1 MEYLQN
7 IPIYELGDVE
17 MKADSLE
24 GVLYTIKDF
33 NEFVEEDVNGLVQE
47 ICSKIDGRS
56 PTPKE
61 VASLANSYIEVSM
74 VLAEAVKIKPAMAG
88 VYIGVP
94 MVKFE
99 YKLPSAPAWCD
110 LVILG
115 EFDGRKQAVIVELK
129 DWHKNTSDRP
139 GICEGL
145 IEHNGTLREHP
156 SDQVKGYV
164 EYCTNFHSAVI
175 KDGAEVSGCVFFTR
189 SFNLKPYCEFPNDA
203 LTNGYPVYDR
213 DTRSM
218 LAEYLVKHIEKGDED
233 WAVRFINGYYRQNRN
248 ILKQVAEAFTQNTD
262 ARPFVLLG
270 AQRKGYHQVLHRLSE
285 AIETRDKKRV
295 IVVSGPPGS
304 GKSAIALNLWAE
316 SVKRYVTNMDGEHPG
331 NVVFV
336 STSSSQ
342 DENWKSI
349 FSNCS
354 SLSSA
359 GGLVL
364 RSNRFNPGMSGESM
378 KSRYLPIFRK
388 KNEKY
393 LRDEKSLKFEY
404 YEEYTDYMIEHGFA
418 KGYKDNLHFLS
429 IVDEAHALINPLS
442 EDFNT
447 NKMSGW
453 CLQMGPQAYHIIRQS
468 QVSVFFMDGEQ
479 SFRDNET
486 TKLSD
491 IENIASKFETKLEVI
506 DLSDLQFRCA
516 GSTEYVDWVE
526 GLFTK
531 NPASN
536 VHLWKDLFKVKIVD
550 TTNEM
555 EDFLRKEH
563 LKGRIVRLLSSY
575 TVPWK
580 SKKTLDEMH
589 TKENLNYDFDFKNSD
604 GTVFQRHWNNPKRM
618 DIFIQAPQ
626 NTKMYYDPLCEVGC
640 PYEIRGF
647 DVDYV
652 GLLWLSDIVWRDDKW
667 MVDMSKTLESANN
680 CSLSSA
686 KKEVE
691 KLSRQKGYK
700 GSKAKKIP
708 LIPLSVENMPETAKF
723 FRRVVQSYRI
733 LLTRAVRGVV
743 IYIHDS
749 ETREHVRN
757 LLGQ

>member
-1 MEYLQN
+1 MQT
-7 IPIYELGDVE
+7 
-17 MKADSLE
+17 DSLD

-47 ICSKIDGRS
+47 ICSKVEGRK

-61 VASLANSYIEVSM
+61 IESLASSYIEVSM
-74 VLAEAVKIKPAMAG
+74 VLAEAVKIKPEMAG
-88 VYIGVP
+88 VHIGVP

-115 EFDGRKQAVIVELK
+115 EYVGRRQALIVELK
-129 DWHKNTSDRP
+129 DWHKNTTDRP

-145 IEHNGTLREHP
+145 IEHQGNQHEHP

-164 EYCTNFHSAVI
+164 EYCTNFHSSVI
-175 KDGAEVSGCVFFTR
+175 KDNAEVSGCVFFTR
-189 SFNLKPYCEFPNDA
+189 SFNIKPYCETPNES
-203 LTNGYPVYDR
+203 LTDEYPVFDR
-213 DTRSM
+213 DTRSK
-218 LAEYLVKHIEKGDED
+218 LAEYLVNHVEKGNED
-233 WAVRFINGYYRQNRN
+233 WAVSFINGYYQQNRN
-248 ILKQVAEAFTQNTD
+248 ILKQVAEAFNKNCD

-270 AQRKGYHQVLHRLSE
+270 VQRKGYHQVLHRLSE
-285 AIETRDKKRV
+285 AVDTKDKKRV

-316 SVKRYVTNMDGEHPG
+316 AVKRYVTNAEGKHPG

-342 DENWKSI
+342 DENWKSVFKE
-349 FSNCS
+349 FSS
-354 SLSSA
+354 VSSA

-364 RSNRFNPGMSGESM
+364 RSNRFNPGMNGGSM
-378 KSRYLPIFRK
+378 KSRYLPIFREK
-388 KNEKY
+388 DRKY

-404 YEEYTDYMIEHGFA
+404 FEEYTDYMIEHGLA
-418 KGYKDNLHFLS
+418 KEYKDNLHFLS
-429 IVDEAHALINPLS
+429 IVDEAHALINPLA

-486 TKLSD
+486 TRLSD
-491 IENIASKFETKLEVI
+491 IEKIAAKFGTKVEVV
-506 DLSDLQFRCA
+506 DLSGLQFRCA
-516 GSTEYVDWVE
+516 GSAEYVDWIE
-526 GLFTK
+526 GLFTL

-536 VHLWKDLFKVKIVD
+536 VHLWKDLFEVKIAD
-550 TTNEM
+550 TTHEM

-580 SKKTLDEMH
+580 SSKTLDEMH
-589 TKENLNYDFDFKNSD
+589 TKKDYDFNFKNSD

-618 DIFIQAPQ
+618 DIFVQAPP
-626 NTKMYYDPLCEVGC
+626 NTKMHEDPLCEVGC

-652 GLLWLSDIVWRDDKW
+652 GLLWLSDIVWRDGKW

-686 KKEVE
+686 KKEIE
-691 KLSRQKGYK
+691 NLRRQKGYR
-700 GSKAKKIP
+700 GPNAKRIP
-708 LIPLSVENMPETAKF
+708 LIPLSAENMPETAKF
-723 FRRVVQSYRI
+723 FRRLVQSYRI

-743 IYIHDS
+743 IYIHDL
-749 ETREHVRN
+749 ETREYVRK

>member
-1 MEYLQN
+1 METN
-7 IPIYELGDVE
+7 
-17 MKADSLE
+17 SLD

-47 ICSKIDGRS
+47 ICSKVEGRK

-61 VASLANSYIEVSM
+61 IESLASSYIEVSM
-74 VLAEAVKIKPAMAG
+74 VLAEAVKIKPEMAG
-88 VYIGVP
+88 VHIGVP

-115 EFDGRKQAVIVELK
+115 EYVGRRQALIVELK
-129 DWHKNTSDRP
+129 DWHKNTTDRP

-145 IEHNGTLREHP
+145 IEHQGNQHEHP

-164 EYCTNFHSAVI
+164 EYCTNFHSSVI
-175 KDGAEVSGCVFFTR
+175 KDNAEVSGCVFFTR
-189 SFNLKPYCEFPNDA
+189 SFNIKPYCETPNES
-203 LTNGYPVYDR
+203 LTDEYPVFDR
-213 DTRSM
+213 DTRSK
-218 LAEYLVKHIEKGDED
+218 LAEYLVNHVEKGNED
-233 WAVRFINGYYRQNRN
+233 WAVSFINGYYQQNRN
-248 ILKQVAEAFTQNTD
+248 ILKQVAEAFNKNCD

-270 AQRKGYHQVLHRLSE
+270 VQRKGYHQVLHRLSE
-285 AIETRDKKRV
+285 AVDTKDKKRV

-316 SVKRYVTNMDGEHPG
+316 AVKRYVTNAEGKHPG

-342 DENWKSI
+342 DENWKSVFKE
-349 FSNCS
+349 FSS
-354 SLSSA
+354 VSSA

-364 RSNRFNPGMSGESM
+364 RSNRFNPGMNGGSM
-378 KSRYLPIFRK
+378 KSRYLPIFREK
-388 KNEKY
+388 DRKY

-404 YEEYTDYMIEHGFA
+404 FEEYTDYMIEHGLA
-418 KGYKDNLHFLS
+418 KEYKDNLHFLS
-429 IVDEAHALINPLS
+429 IVDEAHALINPLA

-486 TKLSD
+486 TRLSD
-491 IENIASKFETKLEVI
+491 IEKIAAKFGTKVEVV
-506 DLSDLQFRCA
+506 DLSGLQFRCA
-516 GSTEYVDWVE
+516 GSAEYVDWIE
-526 GLFTK
+526 GLFTL

-536 VHLWKDLFKVKIVD
+536 VHLWKDLFEVKIAD
-550 TTNEM
+550 TTHEM

-580 SKKTLDEMH
+580 SSKTLDEMH
-589 TKENLNYDFDFKNSD
+589 TKKDYDFNFKNSD

-618 DIFIQAPQ
+618 DIFVQAPP
-626 NTKMYYDPLCEVGC
+626 NTKMHEDPLCEVGC

-652 GLLWLSDIVWRDDKW
+652 GLLWLSDIVWRDGKW

-686 KKEVE
+686 KKEIE
-691 KLSRQKGYK
+691 NLRRQKGYR
-700 GSKAKKIP
+700 GPSAKRIP
-708 LIPLSVENMPETAKF
+708 LIPLSAENMPETAKF
-723 FRRVVQSYRI
+723 FRRLVQSYRI

-743 IYIHDS
+743 IYIHDP
-749 ETREHVRN
+749 ETREYVRK

>member
-1 MEYLQN
+1 MQTDTL
-7 IPIYELGDVE
+7 D
-17 MKADSLE
+17 

-47 ICSKIDGRS
+47 ICSKVEGRK

-61 VASLANSYIEVSM
+61 IESLASSYIEVSM
-74 VLAEAVKIKPAMAG
+74 VLAEAIKIKPEMAG

-115 EFDGRKQAVIVELK
+115 EYEGRRQALIVELK
-129 DWHKNTSDRP
+129 DWVKNASDRP

-145 IEHNGTLREHP
+145 IEHKGNLQEHP

-164 EYCTNFHSAVI
+164 EYCANFHSAVI
-175 KDGAEVSGCVFFTR
+175 KENAQVSGCVFFTR
-189 SFNLKPYCEFPNDA
+189 SFNLKPYCDAPNDL
-203 LTNGYPVYDR
+203 LTEVYPVYDR
-213 DTRSM
+213 DTRSK
-218 LAEYLVKHIEKGDED
+218 LADYLVKHIEKGNED
-233 WAVRFINGYYRQNRN
+233 WAVSFINGYYQQNRN
-248 ILKQVAEAFTQNTD
+248 ILKQVAEAFAKNTD

-270 AQRKGYHQVLHRLSE
+270 EQRRGYHQVLHRLSE
-285 AIETRDKKRV
+285 AVDTKETKRV
-295 IVVSGPPGS
+295 IIVSGPPGS

-316 SVKRYVTNMDGEHPG
+316 AVNRYVTNAAGVHPG

-342 DENWKSI
+342 NDNWKSVFKD
-349 FSNCS
+349 FSS
-354 SLSSA
+354 VSSA

-364 RSNRFNPGMSGESM
+364 RSNAFNPGMNGGSM
-378 KSRYLPIFRK
+378 KSRYLPIFK
-388 KNEKY
+388 EKDKKY
-393 LRDEKSLKFEY
+393 LRDGLSLKFEY
-404 YEEYTDYMIEHGFA
+404 FEEYTNYMIENGLA

-429 IVDEAHALINPLS
+429 IVDEAHALINPLAT
-442 EDFNT
+442 DFNT

-486 TKLSD
+486 TSLSD
-491 IENIASKFETKLEVI
+491 IIRLALKLGADCEVI
-506 DLSDLQFRCA
+506 DLSELQFRCA
-516 GSTEYVDWVE
+516 GSKEYVDWVE
-526 GLFTK
+526 GLFTQ

-536 VHLWKDLFKVKIVD
+536 VHLWKDLFKVKIAD
-550 TTNEM
+550 TTHEM
-555 EDFLRKEH
+555 EDFLRNEH

-580 SKKTLDEMH
+580 SKNSLDEMH
-589 TKENLNYDFDFKNSD
+589 SKGDVDFDFNFKNSD

-618 DIFIQAPQ
+618 DIFVQAPK
-626 NTKMYYDPLCEVGC
+626 NTKMHEDPLCEVGC

-652 GLLWLSDIVWRDDKW
+652 GLLWLNDIVWRDGKW
-667 MVDMSKTLESANN
+667 MVDMNETRESANN
-680 CSLSSA
+680 CSLSRA
-686 KKEVE
+686 KKELE
-691 KLSRQKGYK
+691 NLRRQKGYK
-700 GSKAKKIP
+700 GSNAKKIP
-708 LIPLSVENMPETAKF
+708 LVPLAVENMPETAKF
-723 FRRVVQSYRI
+723 FRRLVQSYRI

-743 IYIHDS
+743 IYIHDQ
-749 ETREHVRN
+749 ETREYVRK